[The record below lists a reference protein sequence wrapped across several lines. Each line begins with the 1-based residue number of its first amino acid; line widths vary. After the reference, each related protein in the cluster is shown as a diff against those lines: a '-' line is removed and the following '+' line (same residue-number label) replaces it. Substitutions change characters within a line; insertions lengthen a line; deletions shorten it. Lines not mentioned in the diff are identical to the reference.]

1 MKPDGPYI
9 FDDIK
14 DELNPDF
21 KRESELCDFIEDNIQ
36 IFCFEEL
43 GVAYASHKREYPIV
57 KSRKRIK
64 GLRRLDFL
72 IKTRVGETIGLEC
85 KAPLYPSELP
95 AGIGQILSYKMLM
108 DLAGTPINRF
118 ILVSSKMDIVAPMMI
133 QAFKLPIEFIAMDK
147 KKSLTWQGR

>member
-1 MKPDGPYI
+1 MKADGPYI
-9 FDDIK
+9 FEDVK
-14 DELNPDF
+14 DELSTDF
-21 KRESELCDFIEDNIQ
+21 KRESELCNFIEDNIQ
-36 IFCFEEL
+36 IFCLEEL
-43 GVAYASHKREYPIV
+43 GVIYASHKREHPVV

-72 IKTRVGETIGLEC
+72 IKTRAGENIGLEC
-85 KAPLYPSELP
+85 KVPLYPSELP

-118 ILVSSKMDIVAPMMI
+118 VLVSSKMDVVAPMMI
-133 QAFKLPIEFIAMDK
+133 QEFRLPIEFIAMDK